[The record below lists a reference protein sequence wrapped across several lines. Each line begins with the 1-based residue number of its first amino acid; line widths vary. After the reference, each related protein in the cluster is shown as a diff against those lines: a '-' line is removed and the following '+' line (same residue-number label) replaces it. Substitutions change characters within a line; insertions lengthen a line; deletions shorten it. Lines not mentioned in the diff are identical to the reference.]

1 MQRLLNGFRFLPVSK
16 FCFPFTLV
24 TLSTHYLGILF
35 LTLTTIDPFSVYK
48 FIKNCIS
55 WSNFFFSINIRC
67 RVKRGLLNTSIA
79 VRREMLACCFMQTL
93 VIVGL
98 QYTAKIIKTIFV
110 VLYCC
115 IKGFSSLLPFLY
127 PIVCIA
133 WIALTIKN
141 I

>member
-55 WSNFFFSINIRC
+55 WSSFFFNKCSVPRKKRPFKYFHCCASGNARLLFYANIGYRWIAEYC
-67 RVKRGLLNTSIA
+67 KNHKNNLCCSLLLHQRFQFLI
-79 VRREMLACCFMQTL
+79 
-93 VIVGL
+93 
-98 QYTAKIIKTIFV
+98 TIFIPNSV
-110 VLYCC
+110 YCMNC
-115 IKGFSSLLPFLY
+115 F
-127 PIVCIA
+127 
-133 WIALTIKN
+133 N
-141 I
+141 N